1 MMRQSINKKIIL
13 YALVLFI
20 LSTITNKKLSFTVFN
35 LNEFDI
41 IGLNKLE
48 TQKVYNDLKVF
59 KNSNIFTLK
68 KKEILETI
76 YSNNIIQEFYIHKK
90 YPSTLNIEIQKT
102 NFLGITK
109 KNKIDYMIGENGN
122 LIELTDTNLDLPYIF
137 GNVDIDKF
145 LRFKKIIDNS
155 NLNFSS
161 FKSLYYFKSNRWD
174 ILFKNGLILKLP
186 ITLDIEKI
194 NLVFEIINSNNFNK
208 AKIIDFRQDY
218 MMIIDE

>member
-13 YALVLFI
+13 YALVLLI

>member
-1 MMRQSINKKIIL
+1 
-13 YALVLFI
+13 
-20 LSTITNKKLSFTVFN
+20 
-35 LNEFDI
+35 
-41 IGLNKLE
+41 
-48 TQKVYNDLKVF
+48 
-59 KNSNIFTLK
+59 
-68 KKEILETI
+68 
-76 YSNNIIQEFYIHKK
+76 
-90 YPSTLNIEIQKT
+90 
-102 NFLGITK
+102 
-109 KNKIDYMIGENGN
+109 MIGENGN

-186 ITLDIEKI
+186 ITLDAEKI
-194 NLVFEIINSNNFNK
+194 NLVFEIINNNNFNK

>member
-13 YALVLFI
+13 YALVLLI

-76 YSNNIIQEFYIHKK
+76 YSHNIIQEFYVNKK

-186 ITLDIEKI
+186 ITLDAEKI
-194 NLVFEIINSNNFNK
+194 NLVFEIINNNNFNK

>member
-13 YALVLFI
+13 YALVLLI

-76 YSNNIIQEFYIHKK
+76 Y
-90 YPSTLNIEIQKT
+90 
-102 NFLGITK
+102 
-109 KNKIDYMIGENGN
+109 
-122 LIELTDTNLDLPYIF
+122 
-137 GNVDIDKF
+137 
-145 LRFKKIIDNS
+145 
-155 NLNFSS
+155 
-161 FKSLYYFKSNRWD
+161 
-174 ILFKNGLILKLP
+174 
-186 ITLDIEKI
+186 
-194 NLVFEIINSNNFNK
+194 
-208 AKIIDFRQDY
+208 
-218 MMIIDE
+218 

>member
-145 LRFKKIIDNS
+145 LKFKKIIDNS

-186 ITLDIEKI
+186 ITLDTEKI
-194 NLVFEIINSNNFNK
+194 NLVFEIINNNNFNK